1 MLFAQLFRG
10 PLALREYTS
19 ELASR
24 DGRHRMDYGVHLPL
38 IAFDGRPWSLQ
49 DLLEYVED
57 AETLGFQ
64 ALSANDHLLFPR
76 PWLDG
81 PTALAAV
88 LSATKRMTLT
98 TTVALPVVRGLV
110 PRSGLRLL
118 RPGLRGSRYPVQGAL
133 EAPGRGSAGV
143 AHPLAW
149 RRSAL

>member
-24 DGRHRMDYGVHLPL
+24 DGRRRMDYGVHLPL

-98 TTVALPVVRGLV
+98 TTVALPVVRG
-110 PRSGLRLL
+110 
-118 RPGLRGSRYPVQGAL
+118 PV
-133 EAPGRGSAGV
+133 
-143 AHPLAW
+143 PLAKTLTAIDLLSGG
-149 RRSAL
+149 RLVVGVG

>member
-1 MLFAQLFRG
+1 MPSGLIHRSAWKGDSPKLFALLFRG

-24 DGRHRMDYGVHLPL
+24 DGRHPMDYGVHLPL
-38 IAFDGRPWSLQ
+38 IAFDRRPWSLQ

-98 TTVALPVVRGLV
+98 TTVALPVVRGPV
-110 PRSGLRLL
+110 PL
-118 RPGLRGSRYPVQGAL
+118 A
-133 EAPGRGSAGV
+133 APGRGGAGV